1 MNILFLTNKNASE
14 KEDLVD
20 FIKMYGDSVIIHY
33 GEIDVEL
40 LKSNKIDFVV
50 SDRYDRI
57 ISADVLRYIEGRAI
71 NTHPSL
77 LPLNRGWQPN
87 FFSIY
92 NRTKKG
98 VSIHVVDDGLDTG
111 PVFIQKEIFLNDDD
125 TLRTSHYILRKTI
138 VSLFCENWFDILH
151 GNVEPI
157 KQGVVKSIN
166 YKSEFDRIFPCFS
179 DGWDTKVK
187 HLNDDSI

>member
-57 ISADVLRYIEGRAI
+57 ISADVL
-71 NTHPSL
+71 
-77 LPLNRGWQPN
+77 
-87 FFSIY
+87 
-92 NRTKKG
+92 
-98 VSIHVVDDGLDTG
+98 
-111 PVFIQKEIFLNDDD
+111 
-125 TLRTSHYILRKTI
+125 ILRG
-138 VSLFCENWFDILH
+138 E
-151 GNVEPI
+151 
-157 KQGVVKSIN
+157 Q
-166 YKSEFDRIFPCFS
+166 
-179 DGWDTKVK
+179 
-187 HLNDDSI
+187 